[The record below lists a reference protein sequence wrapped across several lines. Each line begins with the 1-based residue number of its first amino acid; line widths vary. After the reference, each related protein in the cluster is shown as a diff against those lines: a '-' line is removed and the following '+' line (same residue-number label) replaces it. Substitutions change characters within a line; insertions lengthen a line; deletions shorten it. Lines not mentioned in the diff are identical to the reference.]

1 MYKYEMEQTQE
12 SGDQLAAYRAVYPDC
27 SDEEL
32 VEIRDTL
39 AEYLAI
45 VTRIR
50 NSAHEENM
58 SEQP

>member
-1 MYKYEMEQTQE
+1 MEQTQE
-12 SGDQLAAYRAVYPDC
+12 SGDTLAEYRAVYPDC

-39 AEYLAI
+39 TEYLAI

-50 NSAHEENM
+50 NSANEGNT
-58 SEQP
+58 SEHPRR